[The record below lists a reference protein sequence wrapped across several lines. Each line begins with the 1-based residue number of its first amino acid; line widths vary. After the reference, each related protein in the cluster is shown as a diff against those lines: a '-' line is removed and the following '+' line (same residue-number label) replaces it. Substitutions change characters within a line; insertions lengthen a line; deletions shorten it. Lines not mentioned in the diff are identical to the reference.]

1 MSKVLVT
8 GSGLYT
14 PSYSINNEELVHS
27 FNEWVRLYNTA
38 HEQEIASGTLEA
50 KQPSSV
56 EFIEKASGIKSRFV
70 IDKEGIL
77 DVNRMKP
84 YIPAREDDTWSLQC
98 EMSVHAAKGAL
109 KEAGKAA
116 QEVDAVIIACSNFQR
131 AYPAIAVEVQSA
143 LGIDG
148 FGFDMNVACSSAT
161 FGIQAALNSVKTG
174 CAQSVLVISPEICS
188 GHLNFRDRDSHF
200 IFGDACTA
208 LLIESE
214 SVVNQDKAQFEVL
227 SAKLKTCYSNN
238 IRNNFGFLNRAEADH
253 EGPQERLFKQNGRS
267 VFKEVSPNVA
277 RLIESHVKES
287 DLSMP
292 EISRIWLHQA
302 NSNMN
307 RLIAQKLF
315 GKEVTEKRVP
325 TILDRYANTSSAGS
339 IIAFHKYKEDL
350 SSGDLGIICSYGA
363 GYSMGSVLLKRC

>member
-14 PSYSINNEELVHS
+14 PSYSISNDELVHS
-27 FNEWVRLYNTA
+27 FNEWVRLYNKA
-38 HEQEIASGTLEA
+38 HEQDIASGILEA

-84 YIPAREDDTWSLQC
+84 YIPARKDDAWSLQC
-98 EMSVHAAKGAL
+98 DMSVHAAQGAL
-109 KEAGKAA
+109 EQAGKAA
-116 QEVDAVIIACSNFQR
+116 ADVDAVIIACSNLQR
-131 AYPAIAVEVQSA
+131 AYPAVAVEVQSA
-143 LGIDG
+143 LGIEG
-148 FGFDMNVACSSAT
+148 FAFDMNVACSSAT
-161 FGIQAALNSVKTG
+161 FGMQAALNTVKTG
-174 CAQSVLVISPEICS
+174 CAQSVLVVSPEICS
-188 GHLNFRDRDSHF
+188 GHLNFQDRDSHF

-208 LLIESE
+208 VLIESE
-214 SVVNQDKAQFEVL
+214 AVVKPEKAQFEIL
-227 SAKLKTCYSNN
+227 SSKLKTFYSNN
-238 IRNNFGFLNRAEADH
+238 IRNNFGFLNRAEASS
-253 EGPQERLFKQNGRS
+253 EASQEHLFKQNGRS

-287 DLSMP
+287 DLSVSDL
-292 EISRIWLHQA
+292 SRIWLHQA

-315 GKEVTEKRVP
+315 GKDFTDKKVP

-339 IIAFHKYKEDL
+339 IIAFHQYKEDL
-350 SSGDLGIICSYGA
+350 SPGDLGIICSYGA